1 MTRRLAGIALLALS
15 FTAKA
20 QDILHAP
27 VHIGFCYP
35 ISTHG
40 TYARDYSNAFSMH
53 ALVGV
58 SAAEEAFC
66 ASGFSNIV
74 YRNTNGFTAAGFSNH
89 IGGTAKGFV
98 AAGFLNTIKRQTRG
112 FQAAGFMNISGRVN
126 GAQLAGFGN
135 IAVGNIRGMQAAGFA
150 NIARNVRGTQLAGYV
165 NIARNVKG
173 SQFSGYVNVADTV
186 NTQVSGF
193 INVARVAKVQV
204 SGFMNMADSCDYPIG
219 IINIIRKGEKAIG
232 FSADANGS
240 VMTNF
245 RSGGRVLYGIVGLGY
260 NFKDRYTNLFGIEA
274 GLGAH
279 INLAKN
285 VRINVEG
292 STASFTDFTD
302 EVFLTSALRVLPTLS
317 FGKHFEL
324 FAGPT
329 INSIQSDS
337 YIGESISNNYIWY
350 DKSWGT
356 FNGVYISAYGGLHYR
371 F

>member
-1 MTRRLAGIALLALS
+1 MTRRLAAIALLAFS
-15 FTAKA
+15 FTAQA
-20 QDILHAP
+20 QKTLHAP

-40 TYARDYSNAFSMH
+40 TYAHDYSNTFSAH

-74 YRNTNGFTAAGFSNH
+74 FRNTHGFTAAGFSNH
-89 IGGTAKGFV
+89 IGGNSRGFV
-98 AAGFLNTIKRQTRG
+98 AAGFLNTIKHSTRG
-112 FQAAGFMNISGRVN
+112 MQAAGFMNVSGKVY

-135 IAVGNIRGMQAAGFA
+135 IALGNIRGIQAAGFG
-150 NIARNVRGTQLAGYV
+150 NMARNVKGTQIAGYV

-204 SGFMNMADSCDYPIG
+204 SAFMNLADSCDYPIG
-219 IINIIRKGEKAIG
+219 IINIIRKGEKALG

-240 VMTNF
+240 MMANF

-260 NFKDRYTNLFGIEA
+260 NVKDRYTNLFGLEA

-285 VRINVEG
+285 VRINIEG

-302 EVFLTSALRVLPTLS
+302 EVFLTSTLRVLPTLS

-324 FAGPT
+324 FAGPA

-350 DKSWGT
+350 DKSWGS
-356 FNGVYISAYGGLHYR
+356 FNGVYLTAYGGLHYR